1 MINLN
6 RRLATSQ
13 VSYRKVGGLH
23 PRTVIRGLGRLTFM
37 FCLSKQHKSLRNA
50 GLTAHSGE

>member
-23 PRTVIRGLGRLTFM
+23 FLKLGRLTFM